1 MQNARAEYSGEFS
14 MSLDSDVIVDRRR
27 IRRKLTFWRVTAALV
42 AIAAV
47 AIVGVVVTPGGR
59 GALTTSGS
67 IARVNIEGLIRSDQE
82 RVEALERLENSKAA
96 AVVVHINSP
105 GGTTA
110 GSEQLYD
117 ALVRLKAK
125 KLLVV
130 VVEGLAA
137 SGGYITAI
145 AADHIVAQQ
154 SSLVGSIGVLFQYP
168 NFTDLMKTVGVKVEE
183 VKSSPLKAAPNGF
196 EPTSPEARAALDALV
211 KDSYAWFRG
220 LVKERR
226 GMDDA
231 LLEKVADG
239 RVFTGR
245 QAVDLKL
252 IDQLG
257 DEKTAIAW
265 LVAQK
270 NGKSDL
276 PVRDYKLAPRF
287 GCLTFLRTA
296 ASITPDA
303 LGLSV
308 IARHVEQAGV
318 VQAVDRLGLDG
329 VLALWRPAGAG
340 WNALIGFPSL
350 PPALRVASQSRF
362 RPFVTRFR
370 VAQISFSVLTV
381 QGIFTEMDIPK
392 SRVPVSM
399 IKSELVQRIAE
410 HNPHLYQRDVEN
422 IVNAILDEIVAA
434 LARGD
439 RVELRGFGAFS
450 VKHRPARA
458 GRNPRTGA
466 HVPVDQ
472 KSVPFFKTGKEM
484 RERLNR
490 EGGGPGAGT

>member
-1 MQNARAEYSGEFS
+1 

-27 IRRKLTFWRVTAALV
+27 IRRKLTFWRVVAAVV

-47 AIVGVVVTPGGR
+47 VTVGVLVSPVGR
-59 GALTTSGS
+59 GTFTTAGS
-67 IARVNIEGLIRSDQE
+67 IARVHIDGLIRSDND
-82 RVEALERLENSKAA
+82 RVEALERLEKSRAS

-125 KLLVV
+125 KPLVV

-168 NFTDLMKTVGVKVEE
+168 NFTELLKTVGVKVEE

-220 LVKERR
+220 LVKDRR

-245 QAVDLKL
+245 QAVDLRL
-252 IDQLG
+252 VDQLG

-270 NGKSDL
+270 GVKSDL

-287 GCLTFLRTA
+287 GDLTFLRTA
-296 ASITPDA
+296 ASIALDA
-303 LGLSV
+303 LGLSA
-308 IARHVEQAGV
+308 IARQVEHAGLA
-318 VQAVDRLGLDG
+318 QAVDRLGLDG
-329 VLALWRPAGAG
+329 MLALWQPAGG
-340 WNALIGFPSL
+340 N
-350 PPALRVASQSRF
+350 
-362 RPFVTRFR
+362 
-370 VAQISFSVLTV
+370 
-381 QGIFTEMDIPK
+381 
-392 SRVPVSM
+392 
-399 IKSELVQRIAE
+399 
-410 HNPHLYQRDVEN
+410 
-422 IVNAILDEIVAA
+422 
-434 LARGD
+434 
-439 RVELRGFGAFS
+439 
-450 VKHRPARA
+450 
-458 GRNPRTGA
+458 
-466 HVPVDQ
+466 
-472 KSVPFFKTGKEM
+472 
-484 RERLNR
+484 
-490 EGGGPGAGT
+490 